1 MSASKFVAVSD
12 LGSSHA
18 GAIVWWRLAGALRA
32 DDLAWSWAQ
41 AALPEKWL
49 PGATTPR
56 AALGIAVRE
65 ITGPRRLARQLPDGS
80 GYAIVDE
87 CPNPN
92 VGVEPFIYETIGMV
106 WHDEAGALRISS
118 DPFFASEAP
127 GSARAILESSYA
139 GALASIAQG
148 GVGGWLAKLVGK
160 LHGVPLRDTGGVY
173 FVPRAHVETLSAIA
187 GALRAASAHVVH
199 TVPALRSEEAVAA
212 ILAAVQD
219 DASSAALALEEK
231 IAAGELGARGLRTVQ
246 AHVAELREKVST
258 YEALLGVSLEAMR
271 ARLADL
277 DASSTLAIIAAE
289 SEAA

>member
-65 ITGPRRLARQLPDGS
+65 ITGPRRLARPLGEGA
-80 GYAIVDE
+80 GYVIVDE
-87 CPNPN
+87 SPDHANGLLQHRP
-92 VGVEPFIYETIGMV
+92 VGVVRVEEGRIIVSG
-106 WHDEAGALRISS
+106 EAATESMRRVLE
-118 DPFFASEAP
+118 DAYDAAMAS
-127 GSARAILESSYA
+127 L
-139 GALASIAQG
+139 AQG
-148 GVGGWLAKLVGK
+148 AVGGWLASLVGK

-219 DASSAALALEEK
+219 DATSAALALEEK